1 MYPKASFVDV
11 LMPSDIAYVIS
22 IIKNSKEMWDQDVR
36 MKEMG
41 KGAMATQEKKAQP
54 LFTQGEGRKQ
64 EKGQTL
70 WNKDGMQFF
79 CKAEK
84 TWKEIYNS
92 KEKMKVI
99 YNKWERWITTKGKE
113 IKIGE
118 GNKTFHLVMGTWY
131 DTSAASLKT
140 TNDTDD
146 EEGGGRRGGITP
158 IRVAHEKVWVGKWDC

>member
-1 MYPKASFVDV
+1 
-11 LMPSDIAYVIS
+11 
-22 IIKNSKEMWDQDVR
+22 
-36 MKEMG
+36 
-41 KGAMATQEKKAQP
+41 MATQEKKARP
-54 LFTQGEGRKQ
+54 LFMQGEGWKQ
-64 EKGQTL
+64 EKGETL

-140 TNDTDD
+140 SNDTND
-146 EEGGGRRGGITP
+146 EEGGGVGGGLSLQYGSLMRKYGLENGI
-158 IRVAHEKVWVGKWDC
+158 VEG

>member
-1 MYPKASFVDV
+1 
-11 LMPSDIAYVIS
+11 MPSDIAYVIS

-41 KGAMATQEKKAQP
+41 KGAMATQEKKARP

-64 EKGQTL
+64 EKGETL

-118 GNKTFHLVMGTWY
+118 GNKTFHSVMGTWY

-146 EEGGGRRGGITP
+146 EEGGGVGGG
-158 IRVAHEKVWVGKWDC
+158 VSL

>member
-1 MYPKASFVDV
+1 MILYQTGDRNRTKIITDELAEHPDISGDEFYEFLARYVQRVHSDDFIWKVLRMHPKASFVDI

-41 KGAMATQEKKAQP
+41 KGAMATQEKKARP

-64 EKGQTL
+64 EKGETL

-92 KEKMKVI
+92 KEKIKVI
-99 YNKWERWITTKGKE
+99 YNK
-113 IKIGE
+113 
-118 GNKTFHLVMGTWY
+118 
-131 DTSAASLKT
+131 
-140 TNDTDD
+140 
-146 EEGGGRRGGITP
+146 
-158 IRVAHEKVWVGKWDC
+158 